1 MSLTVHL
8 YCLSLDPKLWGPA
21 WLEGSASPIHFISLC
36 PGELWETPRAF
47 QPQTRRTV
55 SYPHR
60 GQTSPL
66 LYHQARAAEKTGKW
80 IRKAMDMGI
89 FFFFG

>member
-36 PGELWETPRAF
+36 PGGLWETPSSLKQEGLCLTPTEGRLLY
-47 QPQTRRTV
+47 
-55 SYPHR
+55 YPCNQHR
-60 GQTSPL
+60 PL
-66 LYHQARAAEKTGKW
+66 LYHEARAAEKTGK
-80 IRKAMDMGI
+80 
-89 FFFFG
+89 